1 MSLVI
6 KNLTKR
12 FDSKQL
18 FSDFSYSFQDT
29 GIYALVGESGIGKT
43 TLLRMIGG
51 LDTDYSGEIIF
62 DGKRRVSMAF
72 QEHRL
77 FPTLSA
83 LDNVVLAISNGKDKA
98 VYEKSRKMLVA
109 LGFSETDMNLTPDA
123 LSGGMRQRVSVARA
137 LLYKADILLLDEPTK
152 ELDEEN
158 RGRLLSLIKS
168 EGEIRLVII
177 VSHDQNDLDRL
188 GATGIMI

>member
-18 FSDFSYSFQDT
+18 FSDFSYSFEDT

-83 LDNVVLAISNGKDKA
+83 LDNVVLAISNGKDEA

-109 LGFSETDMNLTPDA
+109 LGFSEADMCLTPDA

-168 EGEIRLVII
+168 EGESRLVII

-188 GATGIMI
+188 GATGIII